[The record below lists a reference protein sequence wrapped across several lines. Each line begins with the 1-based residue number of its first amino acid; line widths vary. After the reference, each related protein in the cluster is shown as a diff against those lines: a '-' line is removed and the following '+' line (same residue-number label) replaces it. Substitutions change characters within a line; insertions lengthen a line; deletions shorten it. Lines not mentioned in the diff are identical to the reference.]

1 MEKKSPK
8 PFYSRKVSTPTKVYY
23 FDACYDKRG
32 VAYAKFAQ
40 RPTSLSPKKH
50 NGDIVVHREISDEF
64 YLAVIDVLSQV
75 DSANIRHDE
84 YVKRLEEE
92 SEKLKEKDSNQS
104 SIINP

>member
-8 PFYSRKVSTPTKVYY
+8 PFYSRKVSTPTRVYY
-23 FDACYDKRG
+23 FDAYFDKRG
-32 VAYAKFAQ
+32 IAYAKITEQ
-40 RPTSLSPKKH
+40 STNLSPNKH
-50 NGDIVVHREISDEF
+50 KGTIVVHREISNDF
-64 YLAVIDVLSQV
+64 YLALIDLFSQV

-92 SEKLKEKDSNQS
+92 SEKLKEKYSNQS